1 MSYMVKIELHFI
13 AAVTIFLLSNM
24 KKHPSILQ
32 SLSRRQSGFTLVELL
47 VVIAIVV
54 VLALLVVTA
63 AGKFRDKAR
72 EVSALNSIRQVA
84 TANMSYSMENFG
96 DINVLLDANDPRN
109 AQKYV
114 SQNYWGRLTPY
125 LFDSIT
131 STDEA
136 QIATEIKVSLAGLFA
151 TNNLNE
157 MTGTFQQ
164 GAQIYG
170 DESGIKVP
178 FAFNNSIYRYNKYIK
193 TSAFSDPAMVI
204 YFTYGFYRFNKTH
217 AESYYAM
224 PKKGVGRS
232 GKNIDYFPSKKAAFA
247 FLDGH
252 VEMLTPPVNERHF
265 PATPPL

>member
-1 MSYMVKIELHFI
+1 MKQNP
-13 AAVTIFLLSNM
+13 LLS
-24 KKHPSILQ
+24 Q
-32 SLSRRQSGFTLVELL
+32 SLSRRQGGFTLVELL

-54 VLALLVVTA
+54 VLALLVVTS
-63 AGKFRDKAR
+63 AGKFRDKGR
-72 EVSALNSIRQVA
+72 EVSALNTMRQVA
-84 TANMSYSMENFG
+84 SANMSYSMENFG
-96 DINVLLDANDPRN
+96 DINVLLDASDPRN

-131 STDEA
+131 STDEKE
-136 QIATEIKVSLAGLFA
+136 IAAEIKVGLAGLFA
-151 TNNLNE
+151 TNNLTE

-164 GAQIYG
+164 DVNVYA

-193 TSAFSDPAMVI
+193 TSAFPDPSMVV

-217 AESYYAM
+217 AESYYPM
-224 PKKGVGRS
+224 PKGSGSRS
-232 GKNIDYFPSKKAAFA
+232 GKNIDYFPSKRAAFT

-252 VEMLTPPVNERHF
+252 VELLSPPINERHF
-265 PATPPL
+265 PDTPPL